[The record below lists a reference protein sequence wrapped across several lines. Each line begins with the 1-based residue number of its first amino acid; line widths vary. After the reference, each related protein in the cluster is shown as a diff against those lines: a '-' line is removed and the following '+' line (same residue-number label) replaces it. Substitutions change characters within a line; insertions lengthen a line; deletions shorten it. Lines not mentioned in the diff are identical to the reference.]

1 MTTAAKLTAVT
12 AVIYL
17 AVATPLHAQG
27 LAEVY
32 LLAQKQ
38 DPIIKQAE
46 ANYHAA
52 AQARPLARAALLPQ
66 ISFSA
71 ENSENRLEVKGNTF
85 GVPGSKVDYNTKG
98 YQLGLTQSLY
108 NRDFYIQL
116 RQSKNIVARAQIE
129 WDLSKQDLM
138 IRLIEAYFNVLSARD
153 TLTYARAEK
162 RAIGRQLEQAE
173 NRFEVGLSAIT
184 DVKDA
189 QSSYDLSVAQ
199 EIAASTAPETSL
211 DNLAMMTGE
220 RLEMF
225 AQRADNI
232 NPVVP
237 EPADIQTWLDTAL
250 TQNLRLL
257 INEYETTIAQQD
269 IKRSQSGY
277 YPTLD
282 IVASHSDVESGGLTG
297 DRESKDSKIGLEL
310 NFPIF
315 RGGGTYY
322 QTKESRFL
330 YQASL
335 QAHEQ
340 IKREVTRDTRQAYHN
355 VVAGVSQVQ
364 ALAKALE
371 SAQVSAEANE
381 IGFEVGT
388 RTTIDVLLSLRAVY
402 QAQRDLSRARY
413 DHLIDTLQLK
423 YAAGTLNNEDI
434 MLIDQ
439 AMH

>member
-1 MTTAAKLTAVT
+1 MTRVTELIAITIMICLTSAA
-12 AVIYL
+12 
-17 AVATPLHAQG
+17 PLYAQG

-38 DPIIKQAE
+38 DPVLMQAE
-46 ANYHAA
+46 ANYHAS

-66 ISFSA
+66 INLSA
-71 ENSENRLEVKGNTF
+71 ENSENRLKVKGNTF
-85 GVPGSKVDYNTKG
+85 GVPGSTVNYNTHG
-98 YQLGLTQSLY
+98 YRLGVTQSLY

-116 RQSKNIVARAQIE
+116 KQSKNIVARALVE

-138 IRLIEAYFNVLSARD
+138 IRLIEVYFDVLSARD
-153 TLTYARAEK
+153 NLTYARSEK
-162 RAIGRQLEQAE
+162 LAIGRQLEQAE

-184 DVKDA
+184 DVKEA

-199 EIAASTAPETSL
+199 EIEAETLLEISL

-220 RLEMF
+220 RLEKF
-225 AQRADNI
+225 SQLADNI
-232 NPVVP
+232 EPVAP
-237 EPADIQTWLDTAL
+237 EPADIQEWIDTAL
-250 TQNLRLL
+250 EHNLRLM
-257 INEYETTIAQQD
+257 INEFETAIAQQD
-269 IKRSQSGY
+269 IKRSRAGY

-282 IVASHSDVESGGLTG
+282 IVASHSDIESGGLSG
-297 DRESKDSKIGLEL
+297 DTESKDSSIGIEL

-315 RGGGTYY
+315 EGGRTYY

-355 VVAGVSQVQ
+355 VVAGVSQVK
-364 ALAKALE
+364 ALARALE
-371 SAQVSAEANE
+371 SAQVSAEAVE
-381 IGFEVGT
+381 VGFDVGT

-423 YAAGTLNNEDI
+423 YAAGTLSSEDI
-434 MLIDQ
+434 ILIDQ
-439 AMH
+439 SMN

>member
-1 MTTAAKLTAVT
+1 M
-12 AVIYL
+12 
-17 AVATPLHAQG
+17 
-27 LAEVY
+27 
-32 LLAQKQ
+32 
-38 DPIIKQAE
+38 
-46 ANYHAA
+46 
-52 AQARPLARAALLPQ
+52 
-66 ISFSA
+66 
-71 ENSENRLEVKGNTF
+71 
-85 GVPGSKVDYNTKG
+85 
-98 YQLGLTQSLY
+98 
-108 NRDFYIQL
+108 
-116 RQSKNIVARAQIE
+116 
-129 WDLSKQDLM
+129 
-138 IRLIEAYFNVLSARD
+138 
-153 TLTYARAEK
+153 
-162 RAIGRQLEQAE
+162 
-173 NRFEVGLSAIT
+173 
-184 DVKDA
+184 
-189 QSSYDLSVAQ
+189 
-199 EIAASTAPETSL
+199 
-211 DNLAMMTGE
+211 
-220 RLEMF
+220 
-225 AQRADNI
+225 
-232 NPVVP
+232 VP

-423 YAAGTLNNEDI
+423 YAAGTLNSEDI